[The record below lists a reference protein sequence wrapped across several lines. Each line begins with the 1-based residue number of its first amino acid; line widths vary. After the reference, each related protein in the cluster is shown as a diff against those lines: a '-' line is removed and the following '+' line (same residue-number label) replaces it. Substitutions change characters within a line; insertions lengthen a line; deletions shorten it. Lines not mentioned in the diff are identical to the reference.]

1 VGKATRE
8 RRRALAREQRMIKAR
23 LSAAAAPNAAG
34 PVLGRARIGYELA
47 GRSRGVAHGGM
58 NMIAALVA
66 EVGLAAEIDDS
77 VRLLAQHRPYHES
90 DHVFN
95 IACNALCGGT
105 RLEDIET
112 RRNDAVLLDGLG
124 AAALLDP
131 TTAGDFCRRFDE
143 AAILAVQEAVN
154 RSRLQGV
161 GPSASRL
168 LGPDGT
174 RRRRCH
180 HRGHRRRDQAG
191 HGHRLQRHLGLLM
204 VSLANTAEPLYV
216 GLRGANRPSHEGVV
230 PSMTGP
236 SPCAARPGLPTSCCE
251 ATPTS
256 RSPPSST
263 AGTATACASCSATT
277 PRPTSSREPAR
288 RERTSTTTW

>member
-23 LSAAAAPNAAG
+23 LSAAVAPNAAG
-34 PVLGRARIGYELA
+34 PVLGRARVGYELA

-58 NMIAALVA
+58 GMIAALVA

-90 DHVFN
+90 DHVLN
-95 IACNALCGGT
+95 IAYYNALCGGT
-105 RLEDIET
+105 RLEDIEA

-124 AAALLDP
+124 AAALPDP

-161 GPSASRL
+161 GPSPSRL
-168 LGPDGT
+168 RRPDGPH
-174 RRRRCH
+174 RRRCH

-191 HGHRLQRHLGLLM
+191 HGHRLQRHLGLLGADGVAGQHRRAA
-204 VSLANTAEPLYV
+204 VSGLAGRQPALPRRSRPPL
-216 GLRGANRPSHEGVV
+216 
-230 PSMTGP
+230 
-236 SPCAARPGLPTSCCE
+236 
-251 ATPTS
+251 
-256 RSPPSST
+256 
-263 AGTATACASCSATT
+263 
-277 PRPTSSREPAR
+277 
-288 RERTSTTTW
+288 